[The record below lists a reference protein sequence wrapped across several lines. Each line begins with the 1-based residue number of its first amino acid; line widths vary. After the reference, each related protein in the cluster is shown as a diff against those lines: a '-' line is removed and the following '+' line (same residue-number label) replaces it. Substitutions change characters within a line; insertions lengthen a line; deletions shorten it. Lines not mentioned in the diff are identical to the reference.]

1 MMPKFR
7 TMTTNAPDVATH
19 LLENPSRY
27 YTPVGKFFRDYSL
40 DELPQLYS
48 ILIGDMSLVGPRPA
62 LHNQDDLVSLR
73 TEVGVNC
80 LLPGITGLAQINGR
94 DDLSIER
101 KVEFDLNYLNQKS
114 FRFDVY
120 ILWLTV
126 LKVLKRAN
134 ISH

>member
-114 FRFDVY
+114 LRFDVY